1 MRGKEHTKNGSA
13 TAEVEAPGRYCRLE
27 KRPTKK
33 IRRLSVTLCL
43 AKKRRQNDRSRHS
56 GEQLSEALKE
66 GESRETHRLSRILAG
81 RLMTTRRRHLS
92 PPPAKRQS
100 LEERANTPEQP
111 VDKGGCIGPRIIFG
125 EKVQKMKSF
134 RSVEHEDVGFPERR
148 SQKNRTNTELGTKR
162 HEEEA
167 NTPHRQSS
175 SPSLSHFS
183 QLRTLQSM
191 RKLHGTEGKE
201 PSSPERRQLSDASW

>member
-1 MRGKEHTKNGSA
+1 MGAQPRKLRPLGDVAGWK
-13 TAEVEAPGRYCRLE
+13 

-43 AKKRRQNDRSRHS
+43 AKKRRENDRSRHS
-56 GEQLSEALKE
+56 GEQLSEALMK
-66 GESRETHRLSRILAG
+66 GESRESHRLSRILAG
-81 RLMTTRRRHLS
+81 RGMTTRRKHLS

-134 RSVEHEDVGFPERR
+134 RSVEHPRRVAEDVGFPERR
-148 SQKNRTNTELGTKR
+148 SQKHRTNTDLGTKR

-175 SPSLSHFS
+175 STSSSHFS
-183 QLRTLQSM
+183 QLCALQSM
-191 RKLHGTEGKE
+191 RKLHGTE
-201 PSSPERRQLSDASW
+201 RRGQAGSKRNGMQRDRQVLF